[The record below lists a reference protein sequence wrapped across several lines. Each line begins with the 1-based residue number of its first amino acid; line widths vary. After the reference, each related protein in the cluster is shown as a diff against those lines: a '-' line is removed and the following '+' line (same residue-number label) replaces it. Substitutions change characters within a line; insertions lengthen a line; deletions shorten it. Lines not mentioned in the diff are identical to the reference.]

1 MNPTLRNATT
11 PLCEDRLE
19 HLPSWLRYEHSRN
32 DVDCYI
38 AVCKLNRQP
47 GMVLL
52 PCQCTHGC
60 LGHCRGRQLIRL
72 TGVTLLHF
80 FFASFT
86 FRKPYFETLKVK
98 L

>member
-60 LGHCRGRQLIRL
+60 LGHCRGRQLITL
-72 TGVTLLHF
+72 TGGAT
-80 FFASFT
+80 
-86 FRKPYFETLKVK
+86 RPIYFNENLIKN
-98 L
+98 